1 MNSYSKLQ
9 TRPATLA
16 ALLLLVALASLC
28 AAPVFAADKK
38 APPAKAAS
46 AYPANDVHPKEHV
59 SIAIDPCDDPHDC
72 PYLRLPYNA
81 HGFIPVRVVITNDG
95 ETAITLDDA
104 RFQFISANNDKI
116 PAANLEDLNRRLAAY
131 HRNET
136 KIPLIPITIHH
147 TPIDKKIVQDDEDFG
162 FKSNIVNAHSTLDG
176 YLYYD
181 IKDLDDPALKG
192 AQFYVKMIHTLDQ
205 KNELFAFTI
214 PFDKW
219 LAQKPPP
226 PPKPQPPARK

>member
-1 MNSYSKLQ
+1 MNPSLKLQ
-9 TRPATLA
+9 TRPIRLTAA
-16 ALLLLVALASLC
+16 ALLTVLTSLC
-28 AAPVFAADKK
+28 ATPMLAADKK
-38 APPAKAAS
+38 APPAKPAS
-46 AYPANDVHPKEHV
+46 EYPANDFHSKEHV
-59 SIAIDPCDDPHDC
+59 TIAIDPCDEPHDC

-81 HGFIPVRVVITNDG
+81 HGFIPVRVIITNDG
-95 ETAITLDDA
+95 ETAVTLDDA

-116 PAANLEDLNRRLAAY
+116 PAASLEDLNRRLSAY

-136 KIPLIPITIHH
+136 KIPLIPLTIHH

-162 FKSNIVNAHSTLDG
+162 FKSTIVNAHSTLDG

-181 IKDLDDPALKG
+181 IKDLDDPALKN
-192 AQFYVKMIHTLDQ
+192 AQLYVKMIHTLDQ
-205 KNELFAFTI
+205 KKELFGFTI

-226 PPKPQPPARK
+226 PPKTPLPARK

>member
-59 SIAIDPCDDPHDC
+59 S
-72 PYLRLPYNA
+72 
-81 HGFIPVRVVITNDG
+81 IPVRVVITNDG

-226 PPKPQPPARK
+226 PPKPQPTARK